1 MLSQAKSAQRANPPI
16 RRTSRSRPYYPERCP
31 RKKTFWLRLRLICAA
46 IKLRGSLDC
55 QAYNFRSEPLTTLRA
70 LAVPPLRSAN
80 GKRGLRPDKKW
91 LLCAVVGFLPLVW
104 ISLVLHWGL
113 VGVWS
118 GLAAFML
125 LRLAAV
131 LLRTAS
137 GRWAVEG
144 TLGQR

>member
-1 MLSQAKSAQRANPPI
+1 MLSQAKSAQRVDPPI

-91 LLCAVVGFLPLVW
+91 LLCAVVGSRAP
-104 ISLVLHWGL
+104 
-113 VGVWS
+113 
-118 GLAAFML
+118 
-125 LRLAAV
+125 
-131 LLRTAS
+131 AS
-137 GRWAVEG
+137 TYRREVAR
-144 TLGQR
+144 TLGPFRGQIVHRLSFRLSLPPGTVTSRRERCIFR